1 MSRYRRAPIPGATYF
16 FTLNTYRRQALLTHA
31 EVLTALHSAHR
42 VVRATHPFRVE
53 ALVILPNHLHAVWSL
68 PPEDTDYSTRLSLL
82 KRHVSQM
89 VRHLL
94 SASQSASRHKR
105 WELAL
110 WQRRFWEHQSVMT
123 PIMSGTW
130 ITFITIRSSMGLSP
144 KSVIGHIRRF
154 IVTSDSVCI
163 QMTGRVPL
171 CHESKVVMA
180 NLPNSPRAHSSP
192 YACWS
197 SDPANGEGKVGRP
210 RAQPEQRCGQLDL
223 L

>member
-16 FTLNTYRRQALLTHA
+16 FTLNTYRCQVLLTHA
-31 EVLTALHSAHR
+31 EVLTALRSAHR

-53 ALVILPNHLHAVWSL
+53 AMVILPDHLHAVWSL
-68 PPEDTDYSTRLSLL
+68 PLEDANYSTRLSLL
-82 KRHVSQM
+82 ISGGS
-89 VRHLL
+89 LPYGN
-94 SASQSASRHKR
+94 SAFGSIR
-105 WELAL
+105 
-110 WQRRFWEHQSVMT
+110 SVMT

-130 ITFITIRSSMGLSP
+130 IIFITIRSSRGLSP
-144 KSVIGHIRRF
+144 KSVTGHIRRF

-171 CHESKVVMA
+171 CHEPKAVMA
-180 NLPNSPRAHSSP
+180 NLPNSPRAHSAP

-197 SDPANGEGKVGRP
+197 SDPANGEGNVGRP